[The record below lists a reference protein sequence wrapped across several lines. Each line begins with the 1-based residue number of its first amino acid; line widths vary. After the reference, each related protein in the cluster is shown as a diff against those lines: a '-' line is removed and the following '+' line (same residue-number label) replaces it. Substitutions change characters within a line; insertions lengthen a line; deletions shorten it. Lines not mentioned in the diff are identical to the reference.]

1 MLKFCKNTSFHR
13 ICYDFSHV
21 HKEQEKILKD
31 IKENIDII
39 KIFHM
44 SNRLRD
50 SIKQHYPVYF
60 AEEEVSLDFNKIL
73 SFLKKIKYRGHLV
86 LEYLP
91 QFHSQL
97 LLDGLKLKNLYE

>member
-1 MLKFCKNTSFHR
+1 
-13 ICYDFSHV
+13 
-21 HKEQEKILKD
+21 
-31 IKENIDII
+31 
-39 KIFHM
+39 M

>member
-1 MLKFCKNTSFHR
+1 MLRYRS
-13 ICYDFSHV
+13 
-21 HKEQEKILKD
+21 

-39 KIFHM
+39 KIFHL

-50 SIKQHYPVYF
+50 SIKQHYPVF
-60 AEEEVSLDFNKIL
+60 FTEEDACLDFNKIL
-73 SFLKKIKYRGHLV
+73 SFLKKIKYNGHQV

-97 LLDGLKLKNLYE
+97 LPDCLKLKDLYEE